1 MGIKENENYIIATY
15 NVTSTQYNTGLFHHE
30 FDINQ
35 VKSMTIDGV
44 EVEPTHSY
52 TFNTTDQH
60 IVRIDLNG
68 NFTNAAFMFS
78 GCLSL
83 TSLDLSSFDT
93 SKVTTMGCMFEGC
106 KSLTSLDLSNFDTSS
121 VTNMSKMFYGCNSL
135 TSLDLSNFDTS
146 SVTNMSN
153 MFECCIS
160 LTTLDLSSFDTS
172 SVTDMSNMFYMES
185 ISGVRPSL
193 ISLKMM
199 GDISN
204 VLYVDDMFYY
214 INTTGTFYY
223 NSAYDYSKIIAALPS
238 TWTAVN
244 V

>member
-121 VTNMSKMFYGCNSL
+121 VTNMS
-135 TSLDLSNFDTS
+135 
-146 SVTNMSN
+146 N